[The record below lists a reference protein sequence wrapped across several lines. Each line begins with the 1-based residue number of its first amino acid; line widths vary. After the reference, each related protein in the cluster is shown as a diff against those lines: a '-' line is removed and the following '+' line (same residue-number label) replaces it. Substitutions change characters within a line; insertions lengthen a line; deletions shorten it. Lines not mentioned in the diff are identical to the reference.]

1 MLDISDLRT
10 ETTQDLHFLS
20 VLAQPAVAGRAVSLF
35 LMDSGPLEKI
45 MGHRERPE
53 WKISEVDYREG

>member
-1 MLDISDLRT
+1 MLDISDLGT
-10 ETTQDLHFLS
+10 ETSQGLHFLLA
-20 VLAQPAVAGRAVSLF
+20 LAQTAVAGRAVHLF
-35 LMDSGPLEKI
+35 LMESGPLEKI